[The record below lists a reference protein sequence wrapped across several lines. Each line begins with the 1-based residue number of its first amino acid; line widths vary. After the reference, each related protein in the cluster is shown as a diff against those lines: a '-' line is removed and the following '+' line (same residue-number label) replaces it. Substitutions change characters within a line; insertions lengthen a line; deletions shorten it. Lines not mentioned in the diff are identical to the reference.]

1 MTAESSKG
9 LWERGMSRR
18 GAVLACGVAAM
29 LPLGAALAGEAAPDG
44 TGAAAAGDAGADG
57 ADVAGGQDED
67 VSGVAT
73 TDDAGVIS
81 VGGFTLLPYPHYASG
96 GVKQDLYAAI
106 LFENSNATFTRYQV
120 AYTSCT
126 CRDAASN
133 YRSVV
138 YVEILNTAASADEA
152 KLRWVCFTD
161 NDGYDVGFWGDSN
174 PIHGQP
180 TYTADYMETTFVEP
194 LVGLTKA
201 DFDAW
206 GGYGTQVEGID
217 VDAVSGA
224 SVSTAN
230 ITSVLRALFAYHAGK
245 YYGA

>member
-1 MTAESSKG
+1 MANHVTREATRDSIG
-9 LWERGMSRR
+9 RR
-18 GAVLACGVAAM
+18 EVLAAVVSLAAMGPAVLAHA
-29 LPLGAALAGEAAPDG
+29 EAAE
-44 TGAAAAGDAGADG
+44 GDAGESVEEVSAD
-57 ADVAGGQDED
+57 ATTSE
-67 VSGVAT
+67 SGVIT
-73 TDDAGVIS
+73 
-81 VGGFTLLPYPHYASG
+81 VGGFTLLPYPHFASG

-120 AYTSCT
+120 AFTSCT

-133 YRSVV
+133 YRSVM
-138 YVEILNTAASADEA
+138 YVEMLNTAASAEEA

-161 NDGYDVGFWGDSN
+161 NEGYNVGVWGDSN

-180 TYTADYMETTFVEP
+180 TYTAEYMDENFVAP

-206 GGYGTQVEGID
+206 GGYGTQVASVD
-217 VDAVSGA
+217 VDAVTGA
-224 SVSTAN
+224 TVSTSN
-230 ITSVLRALFAYHAGK
+230 IMSVLCALFAYHAEK

>member
-1 MTAESSKG
+1 MSQVTSKPLCGRG
-9 LWERGMSRR
+9 LTRR

-29 LPLGAALAGEAAPDG
+29 LPLSAALADE
-44 TGAAAAGDAGADG
+44 GAAQSTGE
-57 ADVAGGQDED
+57 VEE
-67 VSGVAT
+67 VSGEVE
-73 TDDAGVIS
+73 TDASGVIS
-81 VGGFTLLPYPHYASG
+81 VGGFTLLPYPHFASG

-106 LFENSNATFTRYQV
+106 LFENANSTFTRYQV

-133 YRSVV
+133 YRSVL
-138 YVEILNTAASADEA
+138 YAEILNTADTADEA

-161 NDGYDVGFWGDSN
+161 NEGYDVGFWGDSN

-180 TYTADYMETTFVEP
+180 TYTAEYMEQTFVEP

-224 SVSTAN
+224 SVSTSN
-230 ITSVLRALFAYHAGK
+230 ITSVLRALFAYHAAK
-245 YYGA
+245 YYAV

>member
-44 TGAAAAGDAGADG
+44 TGAAAAGDAGAGG
-57 ADVAGGQDED
+57 ADGQDED

-96 GVKQDLYAAI
+96 GVKQGLYAAI

-138 YVEILNTAASADEA
+138 YVEILNTAGSADEA

-180 TYTADYMETTFVEP
+180 TYTADYMETTFAEP

-230 ITSVLRALFAYHAGK
+230 ITSVLRALFAYHAAK